1 MVYIFLISWKRIK
14 NFGQQNIPKL
24 RLLGFLVFSLA
35 VGSGTLSPLLVA
47 MVMEIILMHSVG
59 IFVPPA
65 GSFDGMW
72 FRDLCRT
79 CSIY

>member
-1 MVYIFLISWKRIK
+1 MVYIFLISSKRIK

-47 MVMEIILMHSVG
+47 MVMEIILMHGIG
-59 IFVPPA
+59 IFVLSA
-65 GSFDGMW
+65 GSFA
-72 FRDLCRT
+72 R
-79 CSIY
+79 